1 MSFKHPYTA
10 AFLGGDRQPMSGA
23 AMTSEGLP
31 AETGI
36 ISVDAVG
43 MRTLNLA
50 EKIVM
55 TSGVEDML
63 ARWRTEDGADPSKGG
78 RPSII
83 SDTTVLILMSIIAI
97 ESRPMHL
104 QQAVDIITR
113 RASNDVLR
121 RLGLPERDKDDYT
134 SAAGLHAWYM
144 RLHRAWNRVRSVVDP
159 YPEVSYHERMTK
171 DEFDAVVKMRDV
183 AAIQAKMKRL
193 AALDNALIMASVA
206 MMPAEHQGAW
216 AGDVC
221 VDGTP
226 IPTAKKGTTR
236 LGQLASSEP
245 DAGWYVRDGEHRGDE
260 QRDGVSK
267 LMWAY
272 EATIATQTFAADDK
286 GTPSLIVGK
295 SMDKPGH
302 RIAENAVQSLD
313 HLIADPS
320 APKGHFMGDRAY
332 LPGAKAEKLALPLRG
347 AGYKMMGDLSVAS
360 RGLNTTYEGAELI
373 DGTWYFPGMPADWK
387 TASVDYYNGTITMEE
402 LTDIVDKRQA
412 FALIPKFID
421 YDGSVTYKSPL
432 RDKWAKLRFDGI
444 EPHPNAKSRKLT
456 KIFRKNLPKRIEDTA
471 VWQRKQ
477 LRIPADAGAKYAQ
490 QGPAWGTQ
498 EWADIYRRG
507 RNTIESR
514 NRLLKNNRLAL
525 GDHTRRL
532 VRGFANAALVVALG
546 IVAVNIH
553 LIDSFIK
560 ALSTG
565 TLRAARVGRQA
576 QCERFTS
583 IETTRDMAGNDP
595 PVVA

>member
-78 RPSII
+78 RPRII
-83 SDTTVLILMSIIAI
+83 SDTMVLILMSIIAI

-144 RLHRAWNRVRSVVDP
+144 RLHRVWNRVRSVVDP

-183 AAIQAKMKRL
+183 AAIQTKMKRL
-193 AALDNALIMASVA
+193 AAFDNALIMASVA

-226 IPTAKKGTTR
+226 IPAAKKGTTR

-272 EATIATQTFAADDK
+272 EASIAPR
-286 GTPSLIVGK
+286 PSLPMTRAPQA
-295 SMDKPGH
+295 S
-302 RIAENAVQSLD
+302 S
-313 HLIADPS
+313 S
-320 APKGHFMGDRAY
+320 ACRWTSQA
-332 LPGAKAEKLALPLRG
+332 
-347 AGYKMMGDLSVAS
+347 
-360 RGLNTTYEGAELI
+360 
-373 DGTWYFPGMPADWK
+373 
-387 TASVDYYNGTITMEE
+387 TASLRTPCSPSTTSL
-402 LTDIVDKRQA
+402 LTPRLPRA
-412 FALIPKFID
+412 T
-421 YDGSVTYKSPL
+421 SWVTVPTC
-432 RDKWAKLRFDGI
+432 RVPR
-444 EPHPNAKSRKLT
+444 
-456 KIFRKNLPKRIEDTA
+456 
-471 VWQRKQ
+471 
-477 LRIPADAGAKYAQ
+477 LRIWPCRCVVRA
-490 QGPAWGTQ
+490 
-498 EWADIYRRG
+498 
-507 RNTIESR
+507 
-514 NRLLKNNRLAL
+514 
-525 GDHTRRL
+525 TR
-532 VRGFANAALVVALG
+532 
-546 IVAVNIH
+546 
-553 LIDSFIK
+553 
-560 ALSTG
+560 
-565 TLRAARVGRQA
+565 
-576 QCERFTS
+576 
-583 IETTRDMAGNDP
+583 
-595 PVVA
+595 